1 MLFGTV
7 HPQHSGSG
15 DSNASSSASNT
26 PPSDEVIN
34 LAATVDHRLLIDD
47 LTRDIENLIRSL
59 KNPADRNFLTV
70 GLAVEEAKREAEAA
84 YTITIDT
91 FKRES
96 EERHAAQL
104 NKLIEKAKREEELA
118 AEEVK
123 RHTSTVVEDTKRQAA
138 AAIEEVKRK
147 TASKIENEQR
157 SSAAAVE
164 KAKRDTAA
172 AAAEAASLLAAQ
184 VEEEKEVASHIAE
197 IDRAVAVADAVEAV
211 MAEAA
216 EEKEAAL
223 RKAAEEAEA
232 ARYEAVEDA
241 KSEMEEHWS
250 DKMAQA
256 LAKAEEDL
264 NSALR
269 AAEDAKADALTQ
281 AADKATQEK
290 EAAVK
295 AAIAAASHA
304 GVQCVVCMD
313 AGACQMPFRCRH
325 VLMCH
330 GSAPDRPMP
339 ILRMCRYAPVSA
351 SASAL
356 IQPCTHTQGQSNSA
370 APIRVQIACC
380 VMYLHGYDLKPHTAS
395 TAHPTLH
402 PTRFFRFT
410 MLYSEF
416 HTRLEDNLSHFG
428 LTTVDIFRT
437 PPPPTAAVLEAISAA
452 LHPQPLTLPRGQRF
466 MDGLSPAL
474 LLYAATHLSALQAE
488 NDMNLTLLARVEQER
503 LRVTEF
509 IQERPAAHTFETHTE
524 IQIER
529 AQEEVRKVKAEK
541 KEKVRKLKREKKE
554 QEQIF
559 LEQLELAE
567 ERVCR
572 VQEELHQA
580 EISKRHCE
588 EQLHRAEEHQ
598 SQCIGCVD
606 KIVSQMPEIR

>member
-15 DSNASSSASNT
+15 DSNASSSASAEHSPQNT

-330 GSAPDRPMP
+330 VDRCSAHRV
-339 ILRMCRYAPVSA
+339 YAS
-351 SASAL
+351 
-356 IQPCTHTQGQSNSA
+356 THTQGQSNSA
-370 APIRVQIACC
+370 APIRVQIACVRTQC

-567 ERVCR
+567 ERRYRSGIAKSSCTEQRSIKASASAVSIRLSAKCR
-572 VQEELHQA
+572 SCA
-580 EISKRHCE
+580 STSTCAK
-588 EQLHRAEEHQ
+588 
-598 SQCIGCVD
+598 
-606 KIVSQMPEIR
+606 VS